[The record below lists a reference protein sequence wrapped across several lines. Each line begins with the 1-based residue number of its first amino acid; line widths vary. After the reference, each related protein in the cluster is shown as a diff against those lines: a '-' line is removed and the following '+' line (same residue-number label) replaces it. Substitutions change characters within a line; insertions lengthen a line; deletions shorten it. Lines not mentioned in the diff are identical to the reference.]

1 MNFYALKNPAPK
13 KVKDNN
19 NFETKEKHDERQRE
33 EEWKKCNSKKKKEN
47 SVTPRAQETWIL
59 ILYHRNRNGLSKM
72 KMSLEFLEKTKYAF
86 KGSNKLKVSVGWKQA
101 AATINFF
108 SFF

>member
-33 EEWKKCNSKKKKEN
+33 EE
-47 SVTPRAQETWIL
+47 
-59 ILYHRNRNGLSKM
+59 
-72 KMSLEFLEKTKYAF
+72 
-86 KGSNKLKVSVGWKQA
+86 
-101 AATINFF
+101 
-108 SFF
+108 